1 MEKMVIISK
10 SIQMLDD
17 IHPQVSY
24 LALENYCFCVLVV
37 VLVNRKMLLYLENVL
52 SYVYTSYK
60 FKRN

>member
-52 SYVYTSYK
+52 SYIY
-60 FKRN
+60 